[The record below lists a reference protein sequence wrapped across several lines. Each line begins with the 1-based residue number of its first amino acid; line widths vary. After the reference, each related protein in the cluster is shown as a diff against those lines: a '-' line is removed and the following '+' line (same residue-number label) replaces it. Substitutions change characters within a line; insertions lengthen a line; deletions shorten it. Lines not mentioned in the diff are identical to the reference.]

1 MSVWIEVRAG
11 VLTSGC
17 PGADPRGLHRTHDL
31 HRPADAAGH
40 ARCGIAPHGA
50 RSPRDAHIAT
60 RKTIYQERIEGPF
73 CTAAGAAAVY

>member
-17 PGADPRGLHRTHDL
+17 LGADPRGLHRTHDL

-73 CTAAGAAAVY
+73 GTAAGAAVVY